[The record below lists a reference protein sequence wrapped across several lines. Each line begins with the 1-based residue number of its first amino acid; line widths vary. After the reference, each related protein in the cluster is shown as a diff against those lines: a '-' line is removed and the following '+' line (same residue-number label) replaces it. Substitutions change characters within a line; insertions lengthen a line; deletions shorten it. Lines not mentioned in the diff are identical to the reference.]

1 MLAKQIDDFSNY
13 LSYEK
18 HFSPHTIT
26 AYTKD
31 LRQFET
37 YLKDQF
43 ETEELK
49 LISHQMIR
57 SWLVELMNDNL
68 TSRSVGRKLST
79 LKTFYKYLL
88 KEGIVEVNP
97 LAKVQPPKMEKRLPV
112 FVEEMPMQRL
122 LDEKGTDI
130 EGNVIEFGV
139 DYKGCRNKL
148 LIMLFYSTGIRLSE
162 LIGLRQHDIDF
173 YRQTIKV
180 LGKRNKERIIPIT
193 RELSSEIADF
203 IELKQSRGMQD
214 QFLLLTDKGEKM
226 YPKLVYNIVK
236 AYLTKVTSI
245 EKRSPHVLRHTF
257 ATHLLNKGADLN
269 AIKEL
274 LGHASLAATQV
285 YTHNSIDRLKSI
297 YKNKHPRA

>member
-1 MLAKQIDDFSNY
+1 MLAKQIEDFTNY

-18 HFSPHTIT
+18 HFSPHTVT
-26 AYTKD
+26 AYTND
-31 LRQFET
+31 LNQFSSYLQKQFDTTET
-37 YLKDQF
+37 G
-43 ETEELK
+43 
-49 LISHQMIR
+49 LINHQMIR
-57 SWLVELMNDNL
+57 SWLVQLMNDHV
-68 TSRSVGRKLST
+68 SPRSVGRKLSS

-88 KEGIVEVNP
+88 REGIVEVNP
-97 LAKVQPPKMEKRLPV
+97 LAKVQPPRMEKRLPV
-112 FVEEMPMQRL
+112 FVEEVPMQRL
-122 LDEKGTDI
+122 LDEKGEDG
-130 EGNVIEFGV
+130 EGNQITFGT
-139 DYKGCRNKL
+139 DFTGCRNKL

-162 LIGLRQHDIDF
+162 LIGLKQHDIDF

-193 RELSSEIADF
+193 RELSAEITGF
-203 IELKQSRGMQD
+203 IELKSALGMAD
-214 QFLLLTDKGEKM
+214 QYLLLTAKGEQM
-226 YPKLVYNIVK
+226 YPKLVYTVVK
-236 AYLTKVTSI
+236 TYLTKVTSI

-285 YTHNSIDRLKSI
+285 YTHNSIERLKNI